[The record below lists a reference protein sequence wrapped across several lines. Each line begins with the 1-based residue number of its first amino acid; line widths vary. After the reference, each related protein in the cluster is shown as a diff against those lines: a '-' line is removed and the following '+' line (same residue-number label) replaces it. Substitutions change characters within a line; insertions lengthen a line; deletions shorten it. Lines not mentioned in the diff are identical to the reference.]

1 MTFGVEDIPREIRT
15 FDNKNIITNI
25 FRIQAYNSILCEYF
39 CIPFINFMFK
49 DKTLKDFTNA
59 FLPHSFEKNDNS
71 ELFFEI
77 KYKHTIGDREK
88 MSEAD
93 NEYII
98 SRLS

>member
-1 MTFGVEDIPREIRT
+1 
-15 FDNKNIITNI
+15 
-25 FRIQAYNSILCEYF
+25 
-39 CIPFINFMFK
+39 MFK

-77 KYKHTIGDREK
+77 KYEHTIGDREK

>member
-15 FDNKNIITNI
+15 FDNKNIVANI
-25 FRIQAYNSILCEYF
+25 FIIQAYNSIMCEYF

-77 KYKHTIGDREK
+77 KYKHTVGGREK
-88 MSEAD
+88 MSKSD
-93 NEYII
+93 NKYII
-98 SRLS
+98 S